1 MPSSVIRH
9 GQGLV
14 RPVAYPTSPASYR
27 PDDVIIS
34 GYSLCASGVELGA
47 LTTASATYNSATYP
61 ATNRALGF
69 MFTLADYYLVRKVW
83 WMNGT
88 TATTDSADVAV
99 YTEDGATR
107 LVAAGSTAIATASVV
122 QEVDVTDT
130 LLAPGRY
137 WCVYNQNGVTA
148 TPVMTAHSAAVARA
162 AGWAQFAGAVPL
174 GTTFTPAG
182 VAAAN
187 LPLFGIASR
196 TQVA

>member
-9 GQGLV
+9 GLG
-14 RPVAYPTSPASYR
+14 RVASVAFPTSPASYM
-27 PDDVIIS
+27 PDPPLIS
-34 GYSLCASGVELGA
+34 PYSFGAAFELGTTVIGA
-47 LTTASATYNSATYP
+47 LASSTYP
-61 ATNRALGF
+61 ATNRAFGY
-69 MFTLADYYLVRKVW
+69 MFTLGDYYLVRKVW
-83 WMNGT
+83 WVNGT

-107 LVAAGSTAIATASVV
+107 LVAAGSTAIATANVV

-148 TPVMTAHSAAVARA
+148 TPVCCQVVIAQARFC
-162 AGWAQFAGAVPL
+162 GWAQFAGAVPL
-174 GTTFTPAG
+174 GTTFTPA
-182 VAAAN
+182 AIAAN
-187 LPLFGIASR
+187 LVPYFGIANR